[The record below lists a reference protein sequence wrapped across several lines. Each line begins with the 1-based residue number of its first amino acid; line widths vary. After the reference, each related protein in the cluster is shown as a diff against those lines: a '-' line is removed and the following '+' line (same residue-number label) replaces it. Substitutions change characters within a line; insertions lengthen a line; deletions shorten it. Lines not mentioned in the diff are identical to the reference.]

1 MKTSID
7 IPDDILE
14 DAIRYSNASTKREA
28 VVTAMRDYVQRRRM
42 AELVKHAGTCP
53 DMVTVEELERLRK
66 S

>member
-14 DAIRYSNASTKREA
+14 DAIKYSNASTKREA
-28 VVTAMRDYVQRRRM
+28 VVTAMRDYVRRRRM
-42 AELVKHAGTCP
+42 AELVRHAGTCE
-53 DMVTVEELERLRK
+53 DLVSVEELERLRK